1 MILLFAI
8 INAVFFGLFFLLFAI
23 PAIWLAFG
31 RTHIFL
37 RLPVFLLCSLA
48 LGLVLVFSEWNSNAL
63 FLYLGG
69 VTFIAMSLPRTVLL
83 FQVILLLLGTLM
95 LVSLQYQIDLANAD
109 SALIVRV
116 TLAMTVVAGLL
127 ATLRLFSFRL
137 VNITDGVT
145 GVEIEQ
151 GTGGDLDGCRR
162 MLDAENAQTLN
173 HAEIMAYLR
182 QYGFSFDWQRTLTV
196 AYERTLGRWTIGQ
209 TADGKQ
215 QIVMPDSSGDFDN
228 GLAAAQQRFTIRQLL
243 LLTFC
248 AACFLGFGRSFSWSL
263 PTVLELRYG
272 LPGTLGLG
280 VITSALLWGCL
291 AVRDARRRV
300 RHALLV
306 TLGAAVVVLYVM
318 PPNPLSFLVL
328 PIACGYAVLLILALV
343 LFRQRGYR
351 LVRVQ
356 AARPL
361 Y

>member
-1 MILLFAI
+1 MMLLFAL

-37 RLPVFLLCSLA
+37 RLPAFLLSSLA

-63 FLYLGG
+63 CLYLGG
-69 VTFIAMSLPRTVLL
+69 VAFIAMSLPRTLLPLQVVLL
-83 FQVILLLLGTLM
+83 LFGASM
-95 LVSLQYQIDLANAD
+95 LVSLQYCVDLANAD

-116 TLAMTVVAGLL
+116 TLAMSVVAGML
-127 ATLRLFSFRL
+127 ATLRMFGFQL

-145 GVEIEQ
+145 GLEIEQ
-151 GTGGDLDGCRR
+151 GTGRDLDQWIVA
-162 MLDAENAQTLN
+162 LDAENAQALN

-182 QYGFSFDWQRTLTV
+182 QYGFSFDWQRTLTL

-209 TADGKQ
+209 AADGRQ
-215 QIVMPDSSGDFDN
+215 QIVLPDSTDHFDH
-228 GLAAAQQRFTIRQLL
+228 GFASTRQQFTIRQLL
-243 LLTFC
+243 FLTFC

-272 LPGTLGLG
+272 IPGTIGLG
-280 VITSALLWGCL
+280 VITLVLLWGCL
-291 AVRDARRRV
+291 AVRGVRRRV
-300 RHALLV
+300 RHALIVL
-306 TLGAAVVVLYVM
+306 LGTAAVVLYVM
-318 PPNPLSFLVL
+318 PANPLSFLVL
-328 PIACGYAVLLILALV
+328 PIACGYAVLLTLALI

-356 AARPL
+356 AA
-361 Y
+361 